1 MNPYEKVDELV
12 SAIKESDQVKE
23 YLAIKAE
30 VYQDD
35 KSMELIKEFRN
46 KQAEVQSLLMMGQEA
61 DKEKMEKLQSL
72 YQILVGNPKVKDFF
86 DKEVQFDEMLSDIYK
101 TIGEGVKEIME

>member
-1 MNPYEKVDELV
+1 MDPYNKVNELV
-12 SAIKESDQVKE
+12 AAIKGSNQVKD
-23 YLAIKAE
+23 YLKIKSE

-35 KSMELIKEFRN
+35 KCKEMIKEFRD

-61 DKEKMEKLQSL
+61 EKEKMEKLQSL
-72 YQILVGNPKVKDFF
+72 YQILVSNPQVKDFF
-86 DKEVQFDEMLSDIYK
+86 DKEVQFDEMLSEIYK

>member
-72 YQILVGNPKVKDFF
+72 YQILVGNPKVKEFF

>member
-1 MNPYEKVDELV
+1 MSPYEKVNELV

-35 KSMELIKEFRN
+35 KCMEMIKEFRD

-61 DKEKMEKLQSL
+61 DKEKMEKLQAL
-72 YQILVGNPKVKDFF
+72 YQILVGNPRVKDFF